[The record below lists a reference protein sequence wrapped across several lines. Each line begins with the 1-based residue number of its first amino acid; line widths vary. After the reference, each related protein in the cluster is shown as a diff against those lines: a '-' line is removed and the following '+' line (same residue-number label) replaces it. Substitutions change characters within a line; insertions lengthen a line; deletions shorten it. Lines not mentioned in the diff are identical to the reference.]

1 MSQMHL
7 VLTGDKALLHALKV
21 LPDRIE
27 RRVIGNAARAAM
39 RPMIAAAK
47 RNARKLGRGKESR
60 ADKQSRRARDEYR
73 LAETFG
79 QVTRT
84 YAGTKVVVAGPM
96 YTGFGLKGR
105 VGHLVEE
112 GHEIKIPRRGI
123 WKYLLK
129 HRAGGRVAGRH
140 IGKAAWDGTVG
151 KAKQVLEAK
160 LRSGIEREA
169 ALARGR

>member
-1 MSQMHL
+1 MSQMHF
-7 VLTGDKALLHALKV
+7 VLTGDKALLRALGV
-21 LPDRIE
+21 LPDRVE
-27 RRVIGNAARAAM
+27 RRVIGNASRAAM
-39 RPMIAAAK
+39 RPFVTAYK
-47 RNARKLGRGKESR
+47 QNALKLGRGKETR

-73 LAETFG
+73 LGETVG

-105 VGHLVEE
+105 IGHLVEE
-112 GHEIKIPRRGI
+112 GHEIKLPRRGI

-129 HRAGGRVAGRH
+129 HRSGGRVAGRH
-140 IGKAAWDGTVG
+140 IGKAAWDGTKG
-151 KAKQVLEAK
+151 QIKQELEAK